1 MQKYSILMS
10 VYYKEKPE
18 WLRISIDSMLSQTV
32 KPDEFIIVKDGVLT
46 KELDN

>member
-1 MQKYSILMS
+1 MS